1 MVPNEIHFIWLTE
14 PTSRPFN
21 YINSIAIKAAADVQK
36 PDRIYMHCNK
46 EPTNNPYWNEIR
58 SMFSMRWVEAPD
70 SHDGVPLEYIQ
81 YKADVLRLQILR
93 DHGGIYLDTDSLML
107 KPLTPFMDKPFTLAE
122 ESPDSYAMAPIIAE
136 PGARFIDIWLQRMA
150 NTMRAG
156 GWAKHAVQ
164 LPREIHKMHPALCD
178 VRPREEFFPFDLRR
192 NYLFDDGRADE
203 WIEQASNA
211 YVLHVYET
219 YWKDYLADV
228 RPGYMRQRDTV
239 FSRLFRKYE

>member
-1 MVPNEIHFIWLTE
+1 
-14 PTSRPFN
+14 
-21 YINSIAIKAAADVQK
+21 
-36 PDRIYMHCNK
+36 
-46 EPTNNPYWNEIR
+46 
-58 SMFSMRWVEAPD
+58 
-70 SHDGVPLEYIQ
+70 
-81 YKADVLRLQILR
+81 
-93 DHGGIYLDTDSLML
+93 
-107 KPLTPFMDKPFTLAE
+107 
-122 ESPDSYAMAPIIAE
+122 
-136 PGARFIDIWLQRMA
+136 
-150 NTMRAG
+150 
-156 GWAKHAVQ
+156 
-164 LPREIHKMHPALCD
+164 MHPALCD